1 MVKIVPLLSLLI
13 VSLSVFSQGVYKGG
27 VGDGQSMAYFSNFQ
41 TSIKSK
47 VETQIKVYPTLITE
61 TQEYINLKFPQL
73 AVYQLEIFNQTG
85 YLVLSSKSDLSFEK
99 KINVSNL
106 KMGVYV
112 LRISSL
118 SYQYQTKIIK
128 VH

>member
-27 VGDGQSMAYFSNFQ
+27 VGDGHCMASFSNFQ

-85 YLVLSSKSDLSFEK
+85 YLVLSSKSDLSLEK

-118 SYQYQTKIIK
+118 SCQYQTKIIK